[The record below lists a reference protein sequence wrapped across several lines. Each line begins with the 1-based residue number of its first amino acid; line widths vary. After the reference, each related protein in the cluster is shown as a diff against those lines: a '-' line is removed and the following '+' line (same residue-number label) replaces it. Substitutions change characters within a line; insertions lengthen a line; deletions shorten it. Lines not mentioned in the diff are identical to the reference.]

1 MGIGESW
8 QRMGIAARSV
18 PGGYRA
24 QVLHSGGHS
33 SRAGVDMTAAL
44 LTLGALIVGLPLLIW
59 ADRDA
64 QLDNMMSPEWVK
76 RQASMMRH
84 PSNSGAK

>member
-1 MGIGESW
+1 MESRI
-8 QRMGIAARSV
+8 QRLCGKGKGAS
-18 PGGYRA
+18 
-24 QVLHSGGHS
+24 
-33 SRAGVDMTAAL
+33 MTALL
-44 LTLGALIVGLPLLIW
+44 LTLGALVVGIPLLIL

-84 PSNSGAK
+84 PSNSGTK

>member
-1 MGIGESW
+1 
-8 QRMGIAARSV
+8 
-18 PGGYRA
+18 
-24 QVLHSGGHS
+24 
-33 SRAGVDMTAAL
+33 MTAAL
-44 LTLGALIVGLPLLIW
+44 LTLGALIVGIPLLIW

-76 RQASMMRH
+76 RQASMERH